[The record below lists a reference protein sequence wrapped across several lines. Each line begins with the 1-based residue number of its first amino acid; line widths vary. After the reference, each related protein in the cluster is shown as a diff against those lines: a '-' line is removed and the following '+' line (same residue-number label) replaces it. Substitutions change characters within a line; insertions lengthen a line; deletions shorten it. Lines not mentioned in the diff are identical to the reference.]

1 MEEILIHAVDYAIQ
15 KGAEYAEA
23 RFQKDVSNS
32 IVLKNGVVETVS
44 SSSITGVGIR
54 ILLNGSL
61 AFASTNNWRERN
73 SVEKVINLAI
83 KMARGRKSSGIKF
96 SREKTIIANI
106 EIKPKKDPN
115 NFPLDEKLLILKEA
129 DKALSSEKAKF
140 PNRVILY
147 SEMSTEKVFVNSE
160 GSVIRQ
166 VIPRIYLYT
175 FFAVIKNGRS
185 DTRFIEL
192 GASRGIE
199 ALDEWNLL
207 EKFKKEAEIM
217 AEILEAPKAPEGVM
231 DVVLGPEVSGIA
243 VHESVGHPFEA
254 DRILGREGAQA
265 GESFVDPEML
275 GKKVGND
282 VFTVIDDP
290 TIPGS
295 YGFYLYDDEGVPA
308 RPRYLIFKG
317 TVNEF
322 LHNRETGSIFGT
334 GSNGSARAS
343 RFDREPIVRMA
354 NTYIAPG
361 DMSFEELI
369 EDIKFGVYIKT
380 FGEWNIDDL
389 RYNMRYIGKEA
400 WLIENGELKHLVRNP
415 VLEITTPKL
424 YESIDAVDKNLEFF
438 AGTCG
443 KGDPAQ
449 GIPVY
454 LGGPNVRL
462 RKVYIYSG

>member
-1 MEEILIHAVDYAIQ
+1 MEEILTFAVDYAIQ

-23 RFQKDVSNS
+23 RFQKDVINS
-32 IVLKNGVVETVS
+32 IVLKNGIIETVS
-44 SSSITGVGIR
+44 SSSITGIGIR

-61 AFASTNNWRERN
+61 AFASTNDWRSRDAIKN
-73 SVEKVINLAI
+73 IVGLAI
-83 KMARGRKSSGIKF
+83 KMARGRKSSKIKF
-96 SREKTIIANI
+96 SEEKTIIANI

-115 NFPLDEKLLILKEA
+115 NYPLDEKLSILKEA

-140 PNRVILY
+140 PNRIIVY
-147 SEMSTEKVFVNSE
+147 SEISTEKGFVNSE
-160 GSVIRQ
+160 GSIIRQ
-166 VIPRIYLYT
+166 VIPRIHLYT
-175 FFAVIKNGRS
+175 FFAVIKDGKS
-185 DTRFIEL
+185 DTRFIEF

-199 ALDEWNLL
+199 VLDEWNLP

-217 AEILEAPKAPEGVM
+217 TEVLDAPKSPEGIM
-231 DVVLGPEVSGIA
+231 DVILGPEVSGIA

-295 YGFYLYDDEGVPA
+295 YGFYLYDDEGIPA

-317 TVNEF
+317 TINEF
-322 LHNRETGSIFGT
+322 LHNRETGSIFRT
-334 GSNGSARAS
+334 RSNGSARAS
-343 RFDREPIVRMA
+343 NFNREPIVRMA

-369 EDIKFGVYIKT
+369 EDVKFGVYIKT

-415 VLEITTPKL
+415 ILEITTPKL

-462 RKVYIYSG
+462 RKVYVYSG